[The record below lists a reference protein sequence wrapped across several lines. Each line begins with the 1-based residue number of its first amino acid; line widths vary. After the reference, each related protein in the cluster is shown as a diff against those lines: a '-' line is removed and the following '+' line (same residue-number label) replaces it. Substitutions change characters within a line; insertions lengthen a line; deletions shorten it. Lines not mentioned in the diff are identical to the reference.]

1 MRDWWTHSASFR
13 SRRNRSHG
21 GTIACAPSSAA
32 GDCASIS
39 RSFRLRSRSIS
50 RRAPST
56 SARASANVRR
66 TTRRSFSTSI
76 YDRVRQ
82 RRRTMRRRQFLIAA
96 TAVMAP
102 FGARAQSA
110 YPSKPINWVVGFPPG
125 GGADGVTR
133 LVASKVSQNIGQ
145 PVIVENRPGASS
157 IIAAQYVANAAPDG
171 YTVMSIEQGSMVFNT
186 ALYSKL
192 PYDPKDI
199 VPVSDMIR
207 APVILAVNP
216 SFPAK
221 DLQSFVALIRQNPG
235 KYNYG
240 SPGRG
245 LAHQL
250 AMEAFKQRAKLDIV
264 DVQYKGIAPV
274 VQDVIAGQIPMGPI
288 DTVVILP
295 HLRAGKL
302 RAIASFSDK
311 RLAATPDVPAMGEL
325 GYEGLDI
332 APIVGVGA
340 PAKTP
345 REIVNRLN

>member
-1 MRDWWTHSASFR
+1 MK
-13 SRRNRSHG
+13 
-21 GTIACAPSSAA
+21 
-32 GDCASIS
+32 
-39 RSFRLRSRSIS
+39 
-50 RRAPST
+50 
-56 SARASANVRR
+56 
-66 TTRRSFSTSI
+66 
-76 YDRVRQ
+76 
-82 RRRTMRRRQFLIAA
+82 RRQFLAA
-96 TAVMAP
+96 ALAAP
-102 FGARAQSA
+102 MVVRAQTNF
-110 YPSKPINWVVGFPPG
+110 PSKPINWVVGFPPG

-133 LVASKVSQNIGQ
+133 LVASKLSQNIGQ
-145 PVIVENRPGASS
+145 PVVVENRPGASS
-157 IIAAQYVANAAPDG
+157 SIAAQYVSNAAPDG
-171 YTVMSIEQGSMVFNT
+171 YTIMSVEQGSMVFNT

-192 PYDPKDI
+192 SYDPKDLA
-199 VPVSDMIR
+199 PVCDLIR

-221 DLQSFVALIRQNPG
+221 DLKSFVELVHQNPG
-235 KYNYG
+235 KFNYG

-274 VQDVIAGQIPMGPI
+274 VQDVVAGQIPMGPI

-302 RAIASFSDK
+302 LAIASFSDK

-325 GYEGLDI
+325 GYPGLDI

-345 REIVNRLN
+345 REVIAKLNAELVKALRDPQVSAKLTGLGLEIIGDTPEQFAAFLDSEGKRWLPLIRSLNIKLD

>member
-1 MRDWWTHSASFR
+1 MK
-13 SRRNRSHG
+13 
-21 GTIACAPSSAA
+21 
-32 GDCASIS
+32 
-39 RSFRLRSRSIS
+39 
-50 RRAPST
+50 
-56 SARASANVRR
+56 
-66 TTRRSFSTSI
+66 
-76 YDRVRQ
+76 
-82 RRRTMRRRQFLIAA
+82 RRQFLAA
-96 TAVMAP
+96 ALAAP
-102 FGARAQSA
+102 MVVRAQA
-110 YPSKPINWVVGFPPG
+110 NFPSKPINWVVGFPPG

-133 LVASKVSQNIGQ
+133 LVAAKLSQNLGQ
-145 PVIVENRPGASS
+145 PVVVENRPGASS
-157 IIAAQYVANAAPDG
+157 SIAAQYVANAAPDG
-171 YTVMSIEQGSMVFNT
+171 YTIMSVEQGSMVFNT

-192 PYDPKDI
+192 SYDPKDLA
-199 VPVSDMIR
+199 PVCDLIR

-221 DLQSFVALIRQNPG
+221 DLKSFIELVRQNPG

-274 VQDVIAGQIPMGPI
+274 VQDVIADQIPMGPI

-302 RAIASFSDK
+302 HPLASFSEK

-325 GYEGLDI
+325 GYPGLDI
-332 APIVGVGA
+332 APIVGVAA

-345 REIVNRLN
+345 REIIAKLNTELVKALRDPEVSAKLTGLGLEIIGDTPEQFAAFLDSEAKRWLPLIRSLNIKLD

>member
-1 MRDWWTHSASFR
+1 MN
-13 SRRNRSHG
+13 RRH
-21 GTIACAPSSAA
+21 
-32 GDCASIS
+32 
-39 RSFRLRSRSIS
+39 L
-50 RRAPST
+50 
-56 SARASANVRR
+56 
-66 TTRRSFSTSI
+66 
-76 YDRVRQ
+76 
-82 RRRTMRRRQFLIAA
+82 LIAA
-96 TAVMAP
+96 AATTALPLV
-102 FGARAQSA
+102 ARGQS

-133 LVASKVSQNIGQ
+133 LVAAKVSQNIGQ
-145 PVIVENRPGASS
+145 PVVVENRPGASS
-157 IIAAQYVANAAPDG
+157 IIAAQYVSQAAPDG
-171 YTVMSIEQGSMVFNT
+171 YTIMSIEQGSMVFNT

-192 PYDPKDI
+192 PYDPAKDLA
-199 VPVSDMIR
+199 PVCDMIR

-221 DLQSFVALIRQNPG
+221 DLKSFVELVRANPG

-250 AMEAFKQRAKLDIV
+250 AMEAFKQKAGLQIV

-302 RAIASFSDK
+302 RALASFSEK
-311 RLAATPDVPAMGEL
+311 RLAATPDVPSMGEL
-325 GYEGLDI
+325 GYAGLDI

-345 REIVNRLN
+345 REIINRLNAEVVKALRDPEVSAKLTGLGLEIIADTPEQFGAFLQNEGKKWLPLIRSLNIKLD

>member
-1 MRDWWTHSASFR
+1 MKRRD
-13 SRRNRSHG
+13 
-21 GTIACAPSSAA
+21 
-32 GDCASIS
+32 
-39 RSFRLRSRSIS
+39 
-50 RRAPST
+50 
-56 SARASANVRR
+56 
-66 TTRRSFSTSI
+66 
-76 YDRVRQ
+76 
-82 RRRTMRRRQFLIAA
+82 FLIAA
-96 TAVMAP
+96 AAAP
-102 FGARAQSA
+102 LVARAQVT
-110 YPSKPINWVVGFPPG
+110 YPAKAITWVVGFPPG

-171 YTVMSIEQGSMVFNT
+171 YTIMSGEQGSMVFNT

-199 VPVSDMIR
+199 APVSDMIR

-216 SFPAK
+216 NFPAK
-221 DLQSFVALIRQNPG
+221 DVQSFVALIRQNPG

-274 VQDVIAGQIPMGPI
+274 VQDVVAGQIPMAPI

-302 RAIASFSDK
+302 RALASFSDK

-332 APIVGVGA
+332 GPIVGVGA

-345 REIVNRLN
+345 REVVNRLSAQIVRAVRDPEVSAKLSGLGLEIIADTPDQFAAFLQNEGKKWLPLIRSLNIKLD

>member
-1 MRDWWTHSASFR
+1 MKRRD
-13 SRRNRSHG
+13 
-21 GTIACAPSSAA
+21 
-32 GDCASIS
+32 
-39 RSFRLRSRSIS
+39 
-50 RRAPST
+50 
-56 SARASANVRR
+56 
-66 TTRRSFSTSI
+66 
-76 YDRVRQ
+76 
-82 RRRTMRRRQFLIAA
+82 FLIAA
-96 TAVMAP
+96 AAAGVAP
-102 FGARAQSA
+102 LAARAQSG
-110 YPSKPINWVVGFPPG
+110 YPTKAINWVVGFPPG

-133 LVASKVSQNIGQ
+133 LVAAKVAQNIGQ

-157 IIAAQYVANAAPDG
+157 IIAAQYVAQSAPDG
-171 YTVMSIEQGSMVFNT
+171 YTLMSIEQGSMVFNT

-199 VPVSDMIR
+199 APVCDMIR

-216 SFPAK
+216 NFPAK
-221 DLQSFVALIRQNPG
+221 DLKSFVELVRQNPG

-250 AMEAFKQRAKLDIV
+250 AMEAFKQRAKLEIV

-274 VQDVIAGQIPMGPI
+274 VQDVVAGQIPMGPI

-302 RAIASFSDK
+302 RALASFSEK
-311 RLAATPDVPAMGEL
+311 RLAATPDVPSMAEL
-325 GYEGLDI
+325 GYPGLDI

-345 REIVNRLN
+345 RDIINRLNAEIVKALRDPEVSAKLTGLGLEIIADTPEQFAAFFQSEAKKWLPLIRSLNIKLD

>member
-1 MRDWWTHSASFR
+1 
-13 SRRNRSHG
+13 
-21 GTIACAPSSAA
+21 
-32 GDCASIS
+32 
-39 RSFRLRSRSIS
+39 
-50 RRAPST
+50 
-56 SARASANVRR
+56 
-66 TTRRSFSTSI
+66 
-76 YDRVRQ
+76 
-82 RRRTMRRRQFLIAA
+82 MRRRDFLIAA
-96 TAVMAP
+96 AAAGLAP
-102 FGARAQSA
+102 LGTHAQGA

-133 LVASKVSQNIGQ
+133 LVAAKVSQNIGQ

-157 IIAAQYVANAAPDG
+157 IIAAQYVSQAAADG
-171 YTVMSIEQGSMVFNT
+171 YTIMSVEQGSMVFNT

-192 PYDPKDI
+192 PYDPAKDLA
-199 VPVSDMIR
+199 PVCDMIR

-221 DLQSFVALIRQNPG
+221 DLKSFVELVRANPG

-250 AMEAFKQRAKLDIV
+250 AMEAFKQKAGLQIV

-302 RAIASFSDK
+302 RALASFSEK
-311 RLAATPDVPAMGEL
+311 RLAATPDVPSMAEL

-332 APIVGVGA
+332 APIVGVA
-340 PAKTP
+340 VPAKTP
-345 REIVNRLN
+345 REIITRLNAEVVKALRDPEVSAKLSGLGLEIIADTPEQFAAFLQNEGKKWLPLIRSLNIKLD

>member
-1 MRDWWTHSASFR
+1 MK
-13 SRRNRSHG
+13 RRHFLLSL
-21 GTIACAPSSAA
+21 AA
-32 GDCASIS
+32 I
-39 RSFRLRSRSIS
+39 
-50 RRAPST
+50 
-56 SARASANVRR
+56 
-66 TTRRSFSTSI
+66 TTPI
-76 YDRVRQ
+76 
-82 RRRTMRRRQFLIAA
+82 
-96 TAVMAP
+96 
-102 FGARAQSA
+102 RAQQP
-110 YPSKPINWVVGFPPG
+110 YPSKPINWVVGFRPG

-133 LVASKVSQNIGQ
+133 LVAAKLSQNIGQ
-145 PVIVENRPGASS
+145 AVIVENRPGASS
-157 IIAAQYVANAAPDG
+157 IIAAQYVSQAAPDG
-171 YTVMSIEQGSMVFNT
+171 YTIMSVEQGSMVFNT

-192 PYDPKDI
+192 PYDPAKDLA
-199 VPVSDMIR
+199 PVCDMIR

-221 DLQSFVALIRQNPG
+221 DLKSFVELVRANPG

-302 RAIASFSDK
+302 RALASFSDK
-311 RLAATPDVPAMGEL
+311 RLAATPDVPSMAEL

-332 APIVGVGA
+332 APIVGVA
-340 PAKTP
+340 VPAKTP
-345 REIVNRLN
+345 RDIINRLNAEVVKALRDPEVSAKLTGLGLEIIGDTPEQFGAFLQNEGKKWLPLIRSLNIKLD

>member
-1 MRDWWTHSASFR
+1 MK
-13 SRRNRSHG
+13 
-21 GTIACAPSSAA
+21 
-32 GDCASIS
+32 
-39 RSFRLRSRSIS
+39 
-50 RRAPST
+50 
-56 SARASANVRR
+56 
-66 TTRRSFSTSI
+66 
-76 YDRVRQ
+76 
-82 RRRTMRRRQFLIAA
+82 RRQFLLAA
-96 TAVMAP
+96 AAAMAP
-102 FGARAQSA
+102 LGARSQAA
-110 YPSKPINWVVGFPPG
+110 YPSKAINWVVGFPPG

-133 LVASKVSQNIGQ
+133 LVASKLSQNVGQ

-171 YTVMSIEQGSMVFNT
+171 YTIMSVEQGSMVFNT

-199 VPVSDMIR
+199 APVSDMIR

-274 VQDVIAGQIPMGPI
+274 VQDVVAGQVPMAPI

-302 RAIASFSDK
+302 RALASFSDK

-332 APIVGVGA
+332 APIVGVGV

-345 REIVNRLN
+345 REVVNRLSAEIVKAVRDPEVSAKLSGLGLEIIADTPEQFAAFLQNEAKKWLPLIRSLNIKLD